1 MPYEVVI
8 IGAGAAGLMC
18 AIEAG
23 KRHKKVLVIDKANKA
38 GKKILISGGG
48 RCNFTN
54 LAIEPEAYLSHNP
67 HFHKSALARY
77 TQWDFIKLMNKHNL
91 SWHEKTQGQLFC
103 DQKSAAILQMLLNE
117 CIQVG
122 VDFVFNVLVTSL
134 EFDTKYNLKTNQGD
148 YQANTLVIATGGASI
163 PKIGA
168 TDFGLQVAK
177 QFNINTTD
185 FTPALVPLTFHVNDI
200 NRYFKGLSGLSLEVV
215 VGCNGQSF
223 RDFILITHKGISGP
237 AILQISLFWHSS
249 DKLSIN
255 LLPDIDAT
263 DWLIAQQQTRGKATL
278 KTVLSVHF
286 PKRLA
291 QRLANTLL
299 LTPLENTPLGQ
310 INKSEL
316 SLFGRALNNWQLYPN
331 AAEGLRVAEV
341 CLGGVD
347 TNELSSKT
355 MQVKKQPSLYFIG
368 ETVDVTGQ
376 LGGYNFQW
384 AWSSG
389 WVAGQM
395 V

>member
-1 MPYEVVI
+1 MSYEVVI

-23 KRHKKVLVIDKANKA
+23 KRYQKVLVIDKANKA
-38 GKKILISGGG
+38 GRKILISGGG

-54 LAIEPEAYLSHNP
+54 FVIEPEAYLSHNP

-77 TQWDFIKLMNKHNL
+77 TQWDFIKLMDKHNL

-103 DQKSAAILQMLLNE
+103 DQKSVAILQMLLDE
-117 CIQVG
+117 CIQAG
-122 VDFVFNVLVTSL
+122 VDFVFNASITSL

-177 QFNINTTD
+177 QFNINTID
-185 FTPALVPLTFHVNDI
+185 FTPALVPLTFHVDDI

-215 VGCNGQSF
+215 VECNEQSF

-237 AILQISLFWHSS
+237 AILQISSFWHSS

-255 LLPDIDAT
+255 LLPDINAT
-263 DWLIAQQQTRGKATL
+263 DWLIAQQQTRGKTTL

-331 AAEGLRVAEV
+331 ATEGLRVAEV

-389 WVAGQM
+389 WVAGQ
-395 V
+395 VV

>member
-1 MPYEVVI
+1 
-8 IGAGAAGLMC
+8 MC

-54 LAIEPEAYLSHNP
+54 LWIEPEAYLSNNP

-77 TQWDFIKLMNKHNL
+77 TQWDFIKLMDKHNL
-91 SWHEKTQGQLFC
+91 SWYEKTQGQLFC
-103 DQKSAAILQMLLNE
+103 EQKSGAILQMLLDE
-117 CIQVG
+117 CAQVG
-122 VDFVFNVLVTSL
+122 VDFVFNASVTSL
-134 EFDTKYNLKTNQGD
+134 EFDTKYTLQTSQGG
-148 YQANTLVIATGGASI
+148 YQTNTLVVATGGASI
-163 PKIGA
+163 PKMGA

-177 QFNINTTD
+177 QFNINTID
-185 FTPALVPLTFHVNDI
+185 FTPALVPLTFHINDI
-200 NRYFKGLSGLSLEVV
+200 NRYLKGLSGLSLEVV
-215 VGCNGQSF
+215 VECNGQSF

-237 AILQISLFWHSS
+237 AILQISLFWCPGN
-249 DKLSIN
+249 KLSIN
-255 LLPDIDAT
+255 LLPDINAT
-263 DWLIAQQQTRGKATL
+263 DWLITQQQMRGKTTL
-278 KTVLSVHF
+278 KTVLSTHF
-286 PKRLA
+286 PKRFA
-291 QRLANTLL
+291 QRLANVLL
-299 LTPLENTPLGQ
+299 PNSLENKPLSQ

-316 SLFGRALNNWQLYPN
+316 SLFGHALNNWQLYPN
-331 AAEGLRVAEV
+331 ATEGLRVAEV

-347 TNELSSKT
+347 TNELSSKI

-389 WVAGQM
+389 WVAGQ
-395 V
+395 VV